1 MNGRSQS
8 VRLPK
13 EFRLPGRLVSIRKV
27 GDGVLLE
34 PLRESAWPEGYF
46 ENIVIKDKRFKRPS
60 QGATPPAASLDS

>member
-34 PLRESAWPEGYF
+34 PLKESDWPEGYF
-46 ENIVIKDKRFKRPS
+46 KKIVIKDKRFERPP
-60 QGATPPAASLDS
+60 QGSTPPAIALEP